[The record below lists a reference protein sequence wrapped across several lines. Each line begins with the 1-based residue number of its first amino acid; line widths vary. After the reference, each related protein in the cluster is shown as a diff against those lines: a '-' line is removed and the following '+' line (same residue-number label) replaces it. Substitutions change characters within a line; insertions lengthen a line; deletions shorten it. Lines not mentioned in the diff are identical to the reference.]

1 MRQLNFDTTFTL
13 KLPYKPGQL
22 ARLTQIVAD
31 EKGLIGDITIVEL
44 GDDYTVRTIV
54 VETESEEHTRRIKAK
69 FESLDEIKLLST
81 TDSVFDCHQGG
92 KIHSGSRIP
101 LNNVSDLRKVY
112 TPGVSSVSLAIQKD
126 PVLAYRYTS
135 FGNSVGIFTNGTR
148 VLGLGDIGPLA
159 ALPVMEG
166 KAVLYDQ
173 LVGISATPILIQTKD
188 PAEFVKTVL
197 NLAPSFGAIHLED
210 IRSPDCFQIEDEL
223 IQKLKQPVMH
233 DDQHGTA
240 VAALGAVL
248 VACERSSK
256 NLKDAVVGQIGLG
269 AAGSAIARL
278 MLAHG
283 VKKMCVSDTN
293 ESSVAW
299 MRQFG
304 ATASSF
310 TDIMQ
315 SCDIVIAATGKP
327 GLIKSEMVRKGQILF
342 SLSNPNPE
350 IESHTA
356 IQAGA
361 AFALDGR
368 FINNA
373 LAFPGLFRAALD
385 TRSSKITNAMKLAA
399 AKAIAQCT
407 PADKLVPDPLERAVH
422 QEVARAVKAVVE
434 KENLVNSAS
443 PIFS

>member
-1 MRQLNFDTTFTL
+1 MRRLNFDTTFL
-13 KLPYKPGQL
+13 VRLPYKPGQL
-22 ARLTQIVAD
+22 AQITQIIAE
-31 EKGLIGDITIVEL
+31 EKGLIGDITITEL
-44 GDDYTVRTIV
+44 GDDYTIRNIV
-54 VETESEEHTRRIKAK
+54 VETESKEHTQRIQDRI
-69 FESLDEIKLLST
+69 LTLTEIQLLSV
-81 TDSVFDCHQGG
+81 TDSVFECHKGG
-92 KIHSGSRIP
+92 KIHSTSRVP

-112 TPGVSSVSLAIQKD
+112 TPGVSHVCLAIQKQPD
-126 PVLAYRYTS
+126 LAYEYTS

-166 KAVLYDQ
+166 KAVLYDR

-188 PAEFVKTVL
+188 PKEFVRTVI

-210 IRSPDCFQIEDEL
+210 IRSPDCFQIEEEL

-248 VACERSSK
+248 VACKRS
-256 NLKDAVVGQIGLG
+256 NLLLKDATVGQIGLG
-269 AAGSAIARL
+269 AAGSAIAKL

-283 VKKMCVSDTN
+283 VKKMCVSDPN
-293 ESSVAW
+293 ESAIEW
-299 MRQFG
+299 MKKFG
-304 ATASSF
+304 ATKSSF
-310 TDIMQ
+310 AEIMQ
-315 SCDIVIAATGKP
+315 TCDIVIAATGRP
-327 GLIKSEMVRKGQILF
+327 GLIEPTMIRKGQIIF

-350 IESHTA
+350 IESQA
-356 IQAGA
+356 ALAAGA

-385 TRSSKITNAMKLAA
+385 MRSSKITDSMKLAA
-399 AKAIAQCT
+399 AEAIATCT
-407 PADKLVPDPLERAVH
+407 PVDKLVPDPLDPVVH
-422 QEVARAVKAVVE
+422 LEVARAVKQVVKNE
-434 KENLVNSAS
+434 QLTNSAS
-443 PIFS
+443 PIF